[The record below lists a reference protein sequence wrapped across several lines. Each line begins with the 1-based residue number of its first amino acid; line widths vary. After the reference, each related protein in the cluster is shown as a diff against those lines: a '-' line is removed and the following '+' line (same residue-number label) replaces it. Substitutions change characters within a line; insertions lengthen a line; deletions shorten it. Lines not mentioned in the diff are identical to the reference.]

1 MSQIPQFK
9 KKRGER
15 IQINIIRN
23 EKGKITTD
31 TAEIQRII
39 RDYYKQ
45 LYANKMDYLEEMDKF
60 LERYN
65 LLKLNKEEIES
76 MNRPIVSNEIETSK
90 KQKSRTRGL
99 HG

>member
-45 LYANKMDYLEEMDKF
+45 LYANKMDYLEKNGQILRKVQSSKTEQG
-60 LERYN
+60 R
-65 LLKLNKEEIES
+65 
-76 MNRPIVSNEIETSK
+76 NRKYEQTNCK
-90 KQKSRTRGL
+90 
-99 HG
+99 